1 MPYKELIKNF
11 DNIRMYMRDF
21 FVYGF
26 RTRESYA
33 KKSLRS
39 YDNEKRRIQSYLGDL
54 LSFKQTESG
63 KKVFISLDGKSVSRN
78 PLYKAFKVKSFTS
91 KDISLYFIVM
101 DILKSG
107 GSYSLTD
114 ILNKIDSDYL
124 SYFSKPLL
132 FDESTLRKKLKE
144 YEALGLIK
152 SKKTSKKLEYSLV
165 NDDIEAK
172 DYKDV
177 IRFFTEENILGVI
190 GSYIEDK
197 FENTDEYISFKNRYI
212 MNAYDTEVVFKILR
226 AIKNEN
232 KVKIQTFASAKQRE
246 YIPLKLYVSKQGGRN
261 YLMCKGMEDNRFYSI
276 RTDYI
281 KSVSQGLKAND
292 FSIVK
297 TRFEDISR
305 YIWGVSYSAG
315 RLEHLEMDIYVGKGE
330 EYILSRLERE
340 KRCGKVTKLDEETYR
355 FSADLYDSYEA
366 VPWIRT
372 FFGRIKRLKCSNR
385 MVSDQIKFDIVK
397 MSKQYGEENG
407 F

>member
-11 DNIRMYMRDF
+11 DNIRMYMREF

-26 RTRESYA
+26 RTREDYA
-33 KKSLRS
+33 KKGLRS

-54 LSFKQTESG
+54 LSFKQTEIG
-63 KKVFISLDGKSVSRN
+63 KKVFISLDARSVSRN

-107 GSYSLTD
+107 ESYSLTD

-152 SKKTSKKLEYSLV
+152 SEKTSKKLEYNLV

-197 FENTDEYISFKNRYI
+197 FENADEYISFKNRYI
-212 MNAYDTEVVFKILR
+212 MNAYDTEVV
-226 AIKNEN
+226 
-232 KVKIQTFASAKQRE
+232 
-246 YIPLKLYVSKQGGRN
+246 
-261 YLMCKGMEDNRFYSI
+261 
-276 RTDYI
+276 
-281 KSVSQGLKAND
+281 
-292 FSIVK
+292 
-297 TRFEDISR
+297 
-305 YIWGVSYSAG
+305 
-315 RLEHLEMDIYVGKGE
+315 
-330 EYILSRLERE
+330 
-340 KRCGKVTKLDEETYR
+340 
-355 FSADLYDSYEA
+355 
-366 VPWIRT
+366 
-372 FFGRIKRLKCSNR
+372 
-385 MVSDQIKFDIVK
+385 
-397 MSKQYGEENG
+397 
-407 F
+407 

>member
-11 DNIRMYMRDF
+11 DNIRMYMREF

-26 RTRESYA
+26 RTREDYS

-54 LSFKQTESG
+54 LSFKQTEAG
-63 KKVFISLDGKSVSRN
+63 KKVFISLDARSVSRN
-78 PLYKAFKVKSFTS
+78 PLYKAFKAKSFTS

-107 GSYSLTD
+107 ISYSLTD
-114 ILNKIDSDYL
+114 ILDKIDADYL
-124 SYFSKPLL
+124 SYFEDPLL

-152 SKKTSKKLEYSLV
+152 SKKVSKKLEYSLV
-165 NDDIEAK
+165 SDDIGPEN
-172 DYKDV
+172 YKDV
-177 IRFFTEENILGVI
+177 IRFFSEENILGVI

-197 FENTDEYISFKNRYI
+197 FENTDEYLSFKNRYI
-212 MNAYDTEVVFKILR
+212 MNAYDTEVIFEILK

-232 KVKIQTFASAKQRE
+232 KIKIQSFAYAKQRE
-246 YIPLKLYVSKQGGRN
+246 YIPIKLYVSKQGGRN
-261 YLMCKGMEDNRFYSI
+261 YLMCKSTEDNRFYSKRI
-276 RTDYI
+276 DYI

-292 FSIVK
+292 FSIIK
-297 TRFEDISR
+297 TRFENISR
-305 YIWGVSYSAG
+305 HIWGVSYSVG
-315 RLEHLEMDIYVGKGE
+315 KLEHLEMDIYVGKGE
-330 EYILSRLERE
+330 EYIVSRLERE

-366 VPWIRT
+366 LPWIRT
-372 FFGRIKRLKCSNR
+372 FFGRIKRLKCSNKT
-385 MVSDQIKFDIVK
+385 VSDQIKFDIVK

>member
-26 RTRESYA
+26 RTREDYS
-33 KKSLRS
+33 KKGLRS

-54 LSFKQTESG
+54 LSFKQTEIG
-63 KKVFISLDGKSVSRN
+63 KKVFISLDARSVSRN

-107 GSYSLTD
+107 ESYSLTD

-152 SKKTSKKLEYSLV
+152 SEKTSKKLEYNLV

-197 FENTDEYISFKNRYI
+197 FENADEYISFKNRYI
-212 MNAYDTEVVFKILR
+212 MNAYDTEVVFEILR

-292 FSIVK
+292 FSIIK

-305 YIWGVSYSAG
+305 HIWGVSYSEC
-315 RLEHLEMDIYVGKGE
+315 RLEHFEMDIYVGKGE
-330 EYILSRLERE
+330 EYIVSRLERE

-355 FSADLYDSYEA
+355 FSADLYDSYEL

-372 FFGRIKRLKCSNR
+372 FFGRIKRFKCSNR